1 MMLVAKI
8 AGIKHSRGITR
19 FKLKLMIEN
28 IRGLKVLIFH

>member
-28 IRGLKVLIFH
+28 ICLIY